1 MKSKFTAFEQHLYH
15 DIENDEKTEVHLDN
29 VLSYIG
35 LVVMYF
41 NSLESDLDSVLC
53 EHFSDRTDSPGLIV
67 LNKLN
72 YSAKVD
78 LLKRFCD
85 DFQIGIACSL
95 DGYEQII
102 TNLNECGRLRNMVVH
117 ANWEATDAEGYT
129 YIKLKMSKNGMSQEY
144 VQFTESSMEKI
155 TSLII
160 KTRHELGLF
169 WEHRND
175 MLYGRIPDGKLN
187 I

>member
-1 MKSKFTAFEQHLYH
+1 MKSKLVEFQQHLYH
-15 DIENDEKTEVHLDN
+15 GVEDDDKAEEHLDGI
-29 VLSYIG
+29 LPYIG

-53 EHFSDRTDSPGLIV
+53 ENFTDRTDSPGLIV

-85 DFQIGIACSL
+85 DFQLGVTCDL
-95 DGYEQII
+95 TGYEQII

-129 YIKLKMSKNGMSQEY
+129 YIKLKMSKKGMNQEY
-144 VQFTESSMEKI
+144 VQFTEASMEKI

-160 KTRHELGLF
+160 KTRHDLWEF

-175 MLYGRIPDGKLN
+175 VLYGREPAT
-187 I
+187 

>member
-1 MKSKFTAFEQHLYH
+1 MKNKFIEFQQHLYH
-15 DIENDEKTEVHLDN
+15 DIEDEEKAEEYLDRTIP
-29 VLSYIG
+29 YIG
-35 LVVMYF
+35 LIVMYF

-53 EHFSDRTDSPGLIV
+53 ENFTDRTDSPGLIV

-72 YSAKVD
+72 YSSKVD

-85 DFQIGIACSL
+85 DFQLGIGQFL
-95 DGYEQII
+95 NGYEQII

-117 ANWEATDAEGYT
+117 ADWQATDSDGYT
-129 YIKLKMSKNGMSQEY
+129 YIKLKMSKKGMQQEY
-144 VQFTESSMEKI
+144 VQFTEESMEKI

-160 KTRHELGLF
+160 KTRHELYEF

-175 MLYGRIPDGKLN
+175 VLYGREPASQ
-187 I
+187 

>member
-1 MKSKFTAFEQHLYH
+1 MRNKFIEFQQHLYLGF
-15 DIENDEKTEVHLDN
+15 DDDGKAEEHLDG
-29 VLSYIG
+29 VLPYIG

-41 NSLESDLDSVLC
+41 NALETELDSVLC
-53 EHFSDRTDSPGLIV
+53 ENFTDRSDAPGLIV

-85 DFQIGIACSL
+85 DFQLGIGRTL
-95 DGYEQII
+95 NGYEQII
-102 TNLNECGRLRNMVVH
+102 TNLNECGRLRNMIVH

-129 YIKLKMSKNGMSQEY
+129 YIKLKMSKKGMQQEY
-144 VQFTESSMEKI
+144 VQFTEASMEKI
-155 TSLII
+155 TTLII
-160 KTRHELGLF
+160 KTRHDLFEF

-175 MLYGRIPDGKLN
+175 VLYDREPTT
-187 I
+187 

>member
-1 MKSKFTAFEQHLYH
+1 MLKSKLIEFQQHLYH
-15 DIENDEKTEVHLDN
+15 AVEDDGKAEVHLDS
-29 VLSYIG
+29 VLPYIG

-53 EHFSDRTDSPGLIV
+53 EHFTDRTDSPGLIV

-85 DFQIGIACSL
+85 DFQLGIARSL

-129 YIKLKMSKNGMSQEY
+129 YIKLKMSKNGMNQEY
-144 VQFTESSMEKI
+144 VQFTEASMEKI

-175 MLYGRIPDGKLN
+175 VLYGRTLEN
-187 I
+187 N